1 MITRRATLAA
11 GMALGLAAAGYAGP
25 AAAQNFTKPVH
36 IIVPYAPGG
45 SSDLLARIMG
55 AKLSDSIGQPVVVE
69 NKTGGSGNVGADYV
83 AKAAPDGHTL
93 LLTDVGNLS
102 TSPVLFKKLS
112 FDLLND
118 LVPVTMVAFAPYL
131 FAIHPSVPANDLNE
145 LAAYAKANP
154 GKINVGNA
162 GVGTSNHLTG
172 IIIGKHLG
180 VNWNHVPYRGGAA
193 AIKAVV
199 ANESNAIFNGAA
211 PTAPFAVQGQ
221 LRGIAVSGDKRM
233 AALPNVPSFK
243 ELNLPAV
250 EAGTWQG
257 LMTSKGTP
265 PEMVNRLNAEFRK
278 VLAVPEIAEKITGM
292 GFEVRPSSPQELG
305 AWVKQSM
312 NDWGKV
318 VREEN
323 IQLD

>member
-1 MITRRATLAA
+1 MTTRRSTLAA
-11 GMALGLAAAGYAGP
+11 GLALTLAVGGYGST

-36 IIVPYAPGG
+36 IIIPYAPGG
-45 SSDLLARIMG
+45 SSDLLARLMG
-55 AKLSDSIGQPVVVE
+55 PKISESIGQPVVVE
-69 NKTGGSGNVGADYV
+69 NKTGGSGNVGADFV
-83 AKAAPDGHTL
+83 AKAPPDGHTV

-112 FDLLND
+112 FDLMND

-131 FAIHPSVPANDLNE
+131 FAIHPSVPANDLKE
-145 LAAYAKANP
+145 LTTYGKANP

-172 IIIGKHLG
+172 IIVGKHLG
-180 VNWNHVPYRGGAA
+180 INWNHVPYRGGAA

-211 PTAPFAVQGQ
+211 PTTPFAVQGQ
-221 LRGIAVSGDKRM
+221 LRGIAVTGEKRL

-250 EAGTWQG
+250 DAGTWQG
-257 LMTSKGTP
+257 LMTSKGTS
-265 PEMVNRLNAEFRK
+265 PEMVSRLNAEFHK
-278 VLAVPEIAEKITGM
+278 ALAIPEISQKITDM
-292 GFEVRPSSPQELG
+292 GFEVRPTSPQELG
-305 AWVKQSM
+305 AWVKGSM
-312 NDWGKV
+312 EQWGKV